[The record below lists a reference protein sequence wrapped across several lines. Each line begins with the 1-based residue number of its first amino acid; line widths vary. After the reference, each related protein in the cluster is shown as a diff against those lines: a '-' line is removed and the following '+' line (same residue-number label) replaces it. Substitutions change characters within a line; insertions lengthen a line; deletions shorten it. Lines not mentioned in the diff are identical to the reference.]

1 MKMINL
7 EKIYNLCDGF
17 ETCDRATAIR
27 KLMRK
32 GIGKSNAINYYK
44 IWRRH
49 YLESR
54 TDNLKL
60 TGVFIMKGSNRKPL
74 EECSYKERQKYLE
87 ALNKDQLIK
96 ITQAVLR

>member
-1 MKMINL
+1 MINL

-17 ETCDRATAIR
+17 ETCNRATAIK
-27 KLMRK
+27 KLMAK
-32 GIGKSNAINYYK
+32 GIEKSTAINYYK

-54 TDNLKL
+54 KDNLKL
-60 TGVFIMKGSNRKPL
+60 TGVFIMQGKNRKRL
-74 EECSYKERQKYLE
+74 EECSYKERQKYLQ
-87 ALNKDQLIK
+87 ALNKEQLIK

>member
-1 MKMINL
+1 MINL
-7 EKIYNLCDGF
+7 EKIYKLCDGF
-17 ETCDRATAIR
+17 EMCDSATAVK
-27 KLMRK
+27 KLMAK
-32 GIGKSNAINYYK
+32 GIGKSNEINYYN

-54 TDNLKL
+54 GDNLKL
-60 TGVFIMKGSNRKPL
+60 SGVFIMHGKNRKRL

-87 ALNKDQLIK
+87 ALDKDQLIK

>member
-1 MKMINL
+1 MIKL
-7 EKIYNLCDGF
+7 EKIYKLCDGF
-17 ETCDRATAIR
+17 EMCDRATAVK
-27 KLMRK
+27 KLMTK
-32 GIGKSNAINYYK
+32 GIEKSNAINYYN

-54 TDNLKL
+54 EDNLKL
-60 TGVFIMKGSNRKPL
+60 TGVFIMQGKNRKLL

-87 ALNKDQLIK
+87 ALDKEQLIK